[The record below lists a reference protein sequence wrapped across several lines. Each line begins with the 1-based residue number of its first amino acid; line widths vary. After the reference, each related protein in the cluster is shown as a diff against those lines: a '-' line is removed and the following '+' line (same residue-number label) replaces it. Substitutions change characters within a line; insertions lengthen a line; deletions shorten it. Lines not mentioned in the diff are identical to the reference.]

1 MLEAVLFDLDGTLA
15 DTAPDMARTVNAMR
29 VKRGLEPVPV
39 ASVRPFVSQGARGM
53 LISAFGIN
61 TSHPDFA
68 AMREEFLDIYAGN
81 LCVDTTLFPGRCRR
95 GPRSARPG
103 WASRSAPR

>member
-1 MLEAVLFDLDGTLA
+1 MLEAVLFDLDGTLV

-39 ASVRPFVSQGARGM
+39 ASVRPFVSQCARGM
-53 LISAFGIN
+53 LIYPFGIT

-68 AMREEFLDIYAGN
+68 AIRYEFLD
-81 LCVDTTLFPGRCRR
+81 L
-95 GPRSARPG
+95 
-103 WASRSAPR
+103 